1 MGKKEKSVSEELNA
15 LRTSAQGSSGNEP
28 LHFFLGI
35 ILLGAGLFMLS
46 KRVMVHNSWYI
57 WRIGSFDLS
66 SGTVVIPLLIGIIW
80 YFANPRSVIP
90 KVFITLGIIFIVAT
104 IIMSVRISFVTTSM
118 FDYILILGMAAAG
131 SGLLLKTVFK
141 KRN

>member
-1 MGKKEKSVSEELNA
+1 MGKKEKSVSEELDD
-15 LRTSAQGSSGNEP
+15 LRKSNQSFSENDP
-28 LHFFLGI
+28 LHFFIGI

-57 WRIGSFDLS
+57 WRIGSFNLS

-80 YFANPRSVIP
+80 YFANPKSVIP
-90 KVFITLGIIFIVAT
+90 KIFIILGIVFIVAT

-141 KRN
+141 KRS